1 MSTKAETFF
10 SEWLDIMLDTTKS
23 EYHNDLEPFNVYKER
38 MKAQGVKVF
47 NEYVGSIQNGY
58 DLILNQIKI
67 DEK

>member
-1 MSTKAETFF
+1 
-10 SEWLDIMLDTTKS
+10 MLDTTKS